1 MADTQQT
8 RSLLGTFGDW
18 SHRVAHIWRLGNAF
32 GPGDTDWALWRQACA
47 GHEASATELVHRLT
61 TCAYRLALQMLGKP
75 EDAQDVVQESFL
87 RLWRSQPS
95 DSHGA
100 QLSTYFNA
108 IVINRCKTQMVR
120 RRELSLDDEVLAELV
135 DDLQQSQS
143 SHGQD
148 GLAALSNAQL
158 QQALASLPARQRL
171 AIAMW
176 AYGDAE
182 VGEIAHTLRIDNNA
196 THQLL
201 HRAKRS
207 LRSKF
212 SGEIA

>member
-18 SHRVAHIWRLGNAF
+18 SHRVAPFWRLGNAVS
-32 GPGDTDWALWRQACA
+32 PGDTDWALWRQACA
-47 GHEASATELVHRLT
+47 GHEPSATELVHRLT
-61 TCAYRLALQMLGKP
+61 TCAYQLAMQMLGKP

-95 DSHGA
+95 DTHGA
-100 QLSTYFNA
+100 RLSTYFNT
-108 IVINRCKTQMVR
+108 IVINRCKSQLVK
-120 RRELSLDDEVLAELV
+120 RRELSLADEVLTEMA
-135 DDLQQSQS
+135 DDLQQSQGS
-143 SHGQD
+143 YGQD
-148 GLAALSNAQL
+148 GPVALSSEQL

-171 AIAMW
+171 ALAMW

-182 VGEIAHTLRIDNNA
+182 VSEIAYTLRIDNNA
-196 THQLL
+196 AHQLL